1 MPPPRPGRRRR
12 GAVECPPR
20 GRRRPRCAAA
30 QSRLRGWWCT
40 RPGAAA
46 RPTPRAR
53 RAADQ
58 VPTCARHPRHR
69 GRDARSPATLVSE
82 ARDVPE
88 SPREPHG
95 TLHRHWHRQ
104 GREGLGLQGC
114 RGRHGGGAHREH
126 DIAVEQRAVRHD
138 APRQRVARRVGQ
150 GLEGD
155 AVERRVGR
163 DHGERRIAPLPDCA
177 ERGAPPGEMRQ
188 RVGECAVGRARPRED
203 RPRAVE
209 DVADRIQH
217 HQRAD
222 DDVAAARGPASYA
235 AFHGGARSERLP
247 DGGSRARADRPFDD
261 VGRGGRAGAV
271 GVVRRR
277 PAVRLAPGRQVEV
290 EDHRGRYDRHDA
302 GGPHRQA
309 ARIPLSGPSTTLQ
322 PVARSRSVQC
332 PTEIPRT
339 AVRLAGAEDA
349 MGARSIARLAR
360 VVEGT
365 YVSAMPNPDPQS
377 PPTTVLVVDDEDG
390 IRQALDR
397 FLTRLGY
404 RVLQA
409 ASGAEAL
416 DRQAAEQP
424 HVMLSDIRMPNMTGA
439 ELVPKALAADSD
451 LAIIMLTAIDEPRTA
466 IECLKLGAYDYLIK
480 PVDLDELEMS
490 LQSGLR
496 QRQLEI
502 DRRELEQ
509 WLAREVAV
517 RTRDLE
523 ERTTVVEDVALT
535 ALAAA
540 GDWPGANDAIEKL
553 AKELGTSPDDV
564 TREVRKRQSKS

>member
-1 MPPPRPGRRRR
+1 
-12 GAVECPPR
+12 
-20 GRRRPRCAAA
+20 
-30 QSRLRGWWCT
+30 
-40 RPGAAA
+40 
-46 RPTPRAR
+46 
-53 RAADQ
+53 
-58 VPTCARHPRHR
+58 
-69 GRDARSPATLVSE
+69 
-82 ARDVPE
+82 
-88 SPREPHG
+88 
-95 TLHRHWHRQ
+95 
-104 GREGLGLQGC
+104 
-114 RGRHGGGAHREH
+114 
-126 DIAVEQRAVRHD
+126 RHD

-163 DHGERRIAPLPDCA
+163 DHGERRIAPLPYCA

-309 ARIPLSGPSTTLQ
+309 APALLEPAHHAIRGAESEGGAAGEQNGVDAVDHMAGVQVARPRTAQAARIPLSGPSTTLQ

-349 MGARSIARLAR
+349 MGARRIARLAR

-424 HVMLSDIRMPNMTGA
+424 QVMLSDIRMPNMSGV

-451 LAIIMLTAIDEPRTA
+451 LAII
-466 IECLKLGAYDYLIK
+466 
-480 PVDLDELEMS
+480 
-490 LQSGLR
+490 
-496 QRQLEI
+496 
-502 DRRELEQ
+502 
-509 WLAREVAV
+509 
-517 RTRDLE
+517 
-523 ERTTVVEDVALT
+523 
-535 ALAAA
+535 
-540 GDWPGANDAIEKL
+540 
-553 AKELGTSPDDV
+553 
-564 TREVRKRQSKS
+564 